1 MLSKMGGRRDKRGQF
16 GLEFSKIAGL
26 IIMGIFLLIAIP
38 LIITATNA
46 ATSGD
51 IETSIN
57 TIISMFI
64 PLFIFAIIIEFIRRF
79 LQ

>member
-1 MLSKMGGRRDKRGQF
+1 M
-16 GLEFSKIAGL
+16 EFDFSEIIGL
-26 IIMGIFLLIAIP
+26 IVLGIFLLIAIP
-38 LIITATNA
+38 FVTLILNA

-57 TIISMFI
+57 AIVAIFI
-64 PLFIFAIIIEFIRRF
+64 PLFIFSIIFEFIRRI